1 MKNNGYDADYAVNV
15 TVTASTTGLLIPPSH
30 NMIIYSVAAGGGVS
44 VAALF
49 LAGIIPGLLLGAG
62 LMAAAYL
69 VALRRGYPAGHFPG
83 WRQVLLYFIAA
94 IPGLMSAL
102 IIVGGILSGVFTATE
117 SSAIAVI
124 YTWLVA
130 VFVYRSLGWK
140 GFFDASINAIKTTS
154 LVLLIIGAAA
164 AFAWVLA
171 LTEVP
176 LRLSGLLLAMSD
188 NPIVILLIVNL
199 ILLLL
204 GTFMDMAPLIVI
216 TTPIFLPVVSDLG
229 MDPVQFGI
237 MLILNLGL
245 GLVTPPVGTALFV
258 GCSVGGIRIEDT
270 LRSIAPF
277 YLPFLLV
284 LLAVTFIP
292 SLSLF
297 LIRL

>member
-1 MKNNGYDADYAVNV
+1 
-15 TVTASTTGLLIPPSH
+15 
-30 NMIIYSVAAGGGVS
+30 
-44 VAALF
+44 
-49 LAGIIPGLLLGAG
+49 
-62 LMAAAYL
+62 MAAAYW

-83 WRQVLLYFIAA
+83 WRQVLIYFIAA
-94 IPGLMSAL
+94 LPGLISAL

-130 VFVYRSLGWK
+130 TFVYRSLGWK
-140 GFFDASINAIKTTS
+140 SFLTASVNAVKTTS

-164 AFAWVLA
+164 AFGWVLA

-176 LRLSGLLLAMSD
+176 LQLSGLLLSISD
-188 NPIVILLIVNL
+188 NPIVILLIINL

-204 GTFMDMAPLIVI
+204 GTFMDMSPLIVI
-216 TTPIFLPVVSDLG
+216 TTPIFLPIVTGLG

-258 GCSVGGIRIEDT
+258 GCSVGNIRIEDT
-270 LRSIAPF
+270 IRSIVPF
-277 YLPFLLV
+277 YVPFLLI
-284 LLAVTFIP
+284 LLLVTFIP
-292 SLSLF
+292 SVSLF
-297 LIRL
+297 LTGLL